1 MAVKW
6 SLPVWVVTV
15 SAIGASMLLTNFVEE
30 IGTPEALKRLGF
42 IVVLGLPLIACLIKA
57 TADDVAAYRAA
68 WRKDDA
74 DEGNT

>member
-30 IGTPEALKRLGF
+30 IGTPEALNASVSSSF
-42 IVVLGLPLIACLIKA
+42 SVFHS
-57 TADDVAAYRAA
+57 
-68 WRKDDA
+68 
-74 DEGNT
+74 